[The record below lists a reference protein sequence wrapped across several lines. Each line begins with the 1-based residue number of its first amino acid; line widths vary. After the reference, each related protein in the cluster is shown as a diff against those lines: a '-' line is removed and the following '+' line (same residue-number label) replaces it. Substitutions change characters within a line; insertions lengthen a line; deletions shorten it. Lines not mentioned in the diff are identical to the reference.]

1 MDRPLEPP
9 ETPSK
14 RYRNHAFGEVHHRA
28 SGPYRSIIR
37 DRPAPFGGLRIR
49 TITDGGTAKAP
60 DLSSRSG
67 AFPLA
72 EDRGFEPLRA

>member
-1 MDRPLEPP
+1 M
-9 ETPSK
+9 
-14 RYRNHAFGEVHHRA
+14 A
-28 SGPYRSIIR
+28 SEPYRSIIR

>member
-1 MDRPLEPP
+1 MTRQARTHILAINP
-9 ETPSK
+9 
-14 RYRNHAFGEVHHRA
+14 HMA
-28 SGPYRSIIR
+28 SEPYRSIIR